1 MKRNFK
7 VLAAFGLAAAMMIS
21 SAVPSLA
28 IGGPISANKTETKE
42 EVKYEFKSGETVISM
57 GAEAAGILTA
67 LGKASS
73 TFERD
78 SCAYQGKNKVYTYK
92 GFELCTYPVN
102 KKDCVESVYIF
113 DAAVS
118 TPEGIKIGS
127 TKKEVLAA
135 YGNAYNADEAKFGTY
150 AYTAGNTQLKIYT
163 TKDVVD
169 AIEYIV
175 IPEK

>member
-67 LGKASS
+67 LGRQVPRLNVTAARIRGRIRYIPIRASS
-73 TFERD
+73 F
-78 SCAYQGKNKVYTYK
+78 AHI
-92 GFELCTYPVN
+92 L
-102 KKDCVESVYIF
+102 
-113 DAAVS
+113 
-118 TPEGIKIGS
+118 
-127 TKKEVLAA
+127 
-135 YGNAYNADEAKFGTY
+135 
-150 AYTAGNTQLKIYT
+150 
-163 TKDVVD
+163 
-169 AIEYIV
+169 
-175 IPEK
+175 

>member
-1 MKRNFK
+1 MKKNLR
-7 VLAAFGLAAAMMIS
+7 VLAVLGLAVVMTLTT
-21 SAVPSLA
+21 AVPSLA
-28 IGGPISANKTETKE
+28 IGGPAASKTTETKE

-73 TFERD
+73 TFERE

-113 DAAVS
+113 DATVS

-127 TKKEVLAA
+127 TKKKVLAA
-135 YGNAYNADEAKFGTY
+135 YGDAYNADEAKFGTY